1 MLRINSNYA
10 NSKAEAFCDAFIH
23 SDKSK
28 YIFGRSAWAK
38 SIAHQIEVDG
48 FIDDFTHEKF
58 YLGKPIVPIN
68 EIPHDALVVVTVI
81 GKPLTAE
88 KRVKRFQFE
97 SIDYY
102 SFFKYAKLSIKQIM
116 FWEGMIEDIKCNLSK
131 YQWTYN
137 LLEDDISKN
146 QFYNIINFRLTYDL
160 DYMRGFSDRENEQYF
175 EDFLNLQK
183 SGEVFVD
190 VGAYDGYTTEA
201 FIKLSPKFHKVFLFE
216 PEEKNMKVA
225 KERLSRFDNIIYHQL
240 GLSNRKESLR
250 FDTSGSSS
258 KITQDGDVTIDV
270 NKLDDIIDERV
281 SFIKMDIEGAEPQAI
296 EGAKETIAK
305 YHPKLA
311 ISVYHRKDDFWT
323 IAQQILSVREDYK
336 IYLRHY
342 TEGISETIM
351 FFIPKEA

>member
-1 MLRINSNYA
+1 MLRINPSYA

-102 SFFKYAKLSIKQIM
+102 SFFKYPKLSIKQIM

-190 VGAYDGYTTEA
+190 VGAYDGYTTEE

-216 PEEKNMKVA
+216 AEEKNMKVA

-270 NKLDDIIDERV
+270 NKLNDIIDERV
-281 SFIKMDIEGAEPQAI
+281 SFIKIDIEGAEPQAI